1 MEFGELALSKNPDQV
16 SYIAGT
22 LGLSLDRIHIE
33 RTHNELMDLIAFAGG
48 LALAIYIIFYVA
60 IYLYQQLERKIYII
74 KNIFYF
80 SQKMEAKVN

>member
-33 RTHNELMDLIAFAGG
+33 RTHNELMDLIAFADGRS
-48 LALAIYIIFYVA
+48 L
-60 IYLYQQLERKIYII
+60 LEISELINVPVWELLNDLHVLETNKLIECEL
-74 KNIFYF
+74 
-80 SQKMEAKVN
+80 S